1 MKTLTIR
8 ARAHEANKVIGIV
21 SGTGRRFLY
30 SECHDRVARVGL
42 DGVLQVWWID
52 HHTGMR
58 LYPFGGG
65 HWFGFSGAPIVRQ
78 LVERLAEYVRD
89 GRRLE
94 LELFTDDAT
103 QWDYG
108 AAMAEVR
115 AKVLLTDAVHE

>member
-65 HWFGFSGAPIVRQ
+65 HWFGFSGAP
-78 LVERLAEYVRD
+78 
-89 GRRLE
+89 LE